1 MDKKEEILSYLISMG
16 CERTSAELE
25 LQMYEE
31 NNQIDEVYKS
41 IFENFWQTKHIL
53 KLLRCVCLF

>member
-25 LQMYEE
+25 IQMYEE

-41 IFENFWQTKHIL
+41 IFENF
-53 KLLRCVCLF
+53 